1 MLINHYSII
10 QLFKFLNIHFRIIS
24 IERYTFDARKLLPL
38 PTKNMVVGKCFQTVK
53 RFPIRIPDFH
63 GCFVLKIS
71 FTGLHLPNKNLLH
84 NKKADQSPLISEQ
97 QIVSQW
103 NCEIAFSSLGEE
115 VVLMGAQ
122 ISAPLLRATPAVQE
136 TGTRH
141 NPLFLRLYAPNSW
154 TQNNQII

>member
-24 IERYTFDARKLLPL
+24 IERYTFDTRKLLPL

-84 NKKADQSPLISEQ
+84 NKKVDQGPPVSEQ
-97 QIVSQW
+97 QIVSMELW
-103 NCEIAFSSLGEE
+103 NSLLEFRRRSGLNGGPDICTIASSHSS
-115 VVLMGAQ
+115 
-122 ISAPLLRATPAVQE
+122 SARDWNKT
-136 TGTRH
+136 
-141 NPLFLRLYAPNSW
+141 
-154 TQNNQII
+154 